1 MKKKVI
7 LFNTFITIL
16 LLSACNKASEEIIIP
31 EETVTPIIKLT
42 EVPTPTTELI
52 VEPTITTVPTEEPT
66 VVPTVTNTPTPTM
79 EPTPT
84 EVPHEHV
91 WVLTATEATC
101 TTEGNTVE
109 ICECGEQKN
118 LTILPILAHT
128 VEKKVTKEA
137 TVEEAGSWEEVCTV
151 CGEVVN
157 SGVIEKLIPTPT
169 PEPTATPTPKATATP
184 TPSPSPTPSPRPDPF
199 EEYTWWNVATQLI
212 RYKDESCTEVEIIDH
227 GYTERQPISLYN
239 YSDLKGTPQEVYV
252 YDYPSTDANVVF
264 TLKMEPIINYKG
276 EADYN
281 RGQAIP
287 FYRCLETGWYY
298 VRCREN
304 AISDEV
310 VYGYVDDEY
319 MKTNVNLA
327 LGKNWE
333 TLAYPDYCQ
342 FEMPYLGPYKLTEH
356 EDIICKVGY
365 NSADHQYS
373 GISGPCISNAL
384 FNAYFAPDLIQP
396 DTVFVFSVE
405 NPEIVELHYERNTPY
420 GTEHL
425 QYKDGLGYYQVSGAY
440 FTDFTAKTIGTTKV
454 TITQYLISDYNNDI
468 INPVFTWG
476 EPIASTSFTIT
487 VTE

>member
-1 MKKKVI
+1 MKKAV
-7 LFNTFITIL
+7 FISITTIL
-16 LLSACNKASEEIIIP
+16 ILLSACNKASEEIIIP
-31 EETVTPIIKLT
+31 EETITPIIKLT

-66 VVPTVTNTPTPTM
+66 VIPTATNTPTPTL

-91 WVLTATEATC
+91 WVLTTTEATC

-109 ICECGEQKN
+109 ICECGEQQN
-118 LTILPILAHT
+118 YTILPILAHT
-128 VEKKVTKEA
+128 VEKKVTKES
-137 TVEEAGSWEEVCTV
+137 TVEEEGEWEEVCTV
-151 CGEVVN
+151 CGEVTN

-227 GYTERQPISLYN
+227 GYTEEDSVVLYN
-239 YSDLKGTPQEVYV
+239 YSDLKGVPQEVYV

-264 TLKMEPIINYKG
+264 TLKMEPITNYKG

-281 RGQAIP
+281 RGTASAIK
-287 FYRCLETGWYY
+287 RCLENGWYY
-298 VRCREN
+298 VKCFDW
-304 AISDEV
+304 SDWTWT
-310 VYGYVDDEY
+310 YGYVDDEY
-319 MKTNVNLA
+319 MKTSAGLA
-327 LGKNWE
+327 FGKNWE

-356 EDIICKVGY
+356 EDIVCKIGY

-373 GISGPCISNAL
+373 SIYFPRISNAL
-384 FNAYFAPDLIQP
+384 FNVYYAPDLMQP
-396 DTVFVFSVE
+396 NTVCVFSVE
-405 NPEIVELHYERNTPY
+405 NPEIVELHKEYQTPK
-420 GTEHL
+420 GIVGL
-425 QYKDGLGYYQVSGAY
+425 QYKEGLGYYHVGANY
-440 FTDFTAKTIGTTKV
+440 DTDFTAKAVGTTKITV
-454 TITQYLISDYNNDI
+454 TEYLIYDYNNNMR
-468 INPVFTWG
+468 NPVFTWG
-476 EPIASTSFTIT
+476 EPIATTSFTIT
-487 VTE
+487 ITE